1 MAGECR
7 ESEPQHPVLF
17 SRNPGS
23 GHLYRNGGESM
34 NIKDFTYITAVV
46 DCGSYSKAAE
56 ALYIS
61 QPSLSAYIRNLEKQ
75 LDIRF
80 FENDRTHLTPA
91 GEIYVSY
98 AREIIALDRQLSDE
112 LARLKRENSGQIRI
126 GITPGR
132 SDQYLDILYD
142 ALNTPG
148 SLYRAEFSVD
158 TSEHLVKDVLGGRL
172 DLILINAPQSTQGL
186 ICRTVFTDHLLLAV
200 SSDSPVTKLAYAVPG
215 SRYLH
220 LPAEVLGELS
230 YVLFPQNRSMRQT
243 FDAVCE
249 QLGIHPRI
257 VQEIPSVRSAC
268 RLVSRG
274 VGATL
279 LFDIP
284 EEIQYLGENASCYY
298 VDLEELGVDFVA
310 AYDKNRPVDRSFRA
324 VIQTICDELE
334 R

>member
-1 MAGECR
+1 
-7 ESEPQHPVLF
+7 
-17 SRNPGS
+17 
-23 GHLYRNGGESM
+23 M
-34 NIKDFTYITAVV
+34 NIKDFTYITAIV

-80 FENDRTHLTPA
+80 FENDRSHLTPA

-98 AREIIALDRQLSDE
+98 ARKIMALDRQLSDE
-112 LARLKRENSGQIRI
+112 LARVKRADSGKIRI

-142 ALNTPG
+142 ALNTHDA
-148 SLYRAEFSVD
+148 SLEAEFCVD
-158 TSEHLVKDVLGGRL
+158 TSEQLVKDVLGGRL

-186 ICRTVFTDHLLLAV
+186 TCRTVFTDHLLLAV
-200 SSDSPVTKLAYAVPG
+200 SNDNPVTKHAYSVPG
-215 SRYLH
+215 SSFLH

-230 YVLFPQNRSMRQT
+230 YVLFPKNRSMRQT

-249 QLGIHPRI
+249 HLKIHPDI
-257 VQEIPSVRSAC
+257 VQEIPSLRSAC

-284 EEIQYLGENASCYY
+284 EEMRYLGDNASCYY

-310 AYDKNRPVDRSFRA
+310 AYDKNRPVSRSFRA

-334 R
+334 RE